1 MDNAAI
7 RAAAEQQ
14 RAQVISF
21 GREPA
26 PLKQYVRL
34 LEQKRAT
41 EQKQAAKAAEGEA
54 AGAALPDAREAALRT
69 KCALDARRK
78 RERRQND
85 AQAVASAAA
94 AIAAAAAS
102 LHVIAV
108 EQQQLLEIDVEAAEM
123 AAWHEAAQRDEA
135 AQRQERRC
143 EA

>member
-34 LEQKRAT
+34 LKQKRAT
-41 EQKQAAKAAEGEA
+41 EQKKAAKAAEGEA

-94 AIAAAAAS
+94 AIVAAAAS

-108 EQQQLLEIDVEAAEM
+108 EQHSSDS
-123 AAWHEAAQRDEA
+123 R
-135 AQRQERRC
+135 
-143 EA
+143 